1 MQVRAQ
7 QVKVTRFIFIMDL
20 SKTIIPKSD
29 QLNADDLIS
38 GSKTIKIREVKAGT
52 DETQP
57 VNIFFYGDNNKPF
70 RPCKSMR
77 RVLVQLWGADGLQYL
92 GRRITLFR
100 DDTVKWAGIEVGGIR
115 ISHASHL
122 QSATRVLV
130 TTAKNKRT
138 PATIEVMPLVELKDL
153 AAAKKAVQEKKVTLD
168 AILEKYDLT
177 NEQLKEL
184 KNETV

>member
-1 MQVRAQ
+1 
-7 QVKVTRFIFIMDL
+7 MDL

-38 GSKTIKIREVKAGT
+38 GTKTIKIRDIKAGA

-57 VNIFFYGDNNKPF
+57 VSIYFYGDNNKPYK
-70 RPCKSMR
+70 PCKSMR
-77 RVLVQLWGADGLQYL
+77 RILVQLWGADGLQYT
-92 GRRITLFR
+92 GRRLTLYR
-100 DDTVKWAGIEVGGIR
+100 DDSVKWAGVEIGGIR
-115 ISHASHL
+115 ISHASHIKE
-122 QSATRVLV
+122 ATRVLV

-138 PATIEVMPLVELKDL
+138 PTTIEALPLVELKDL
-153 AAAKKAVQEKKVTLD
+153 AGAKKAIQDKKVTLD

-177 NEQLKEL
+177 EEQLKEL